1 MSDPYASHVQVLN
14 AMLNTHKPKRILEY
28 GSGKYSTELFLSRP
42 HVEKLTVV
50 ETDFEWRR
58 RLPKDDRLT
67 VLVEGYANSM
77 NYDLVFIDDGISAD
91 HRCRTIRNV
100 LSRRHPVV
108 VIHDA
113 DVPEYRELMDELAD
127 EVLIYRTDP
136 DTAVILCES

>member
-1 MSDPYASHVQVLN
+1 MRDPYASHLQVLN
-14 AMLNTHKPKRILEY
+14 TILNTHKPKRVLEY
-28 GSGKYSTELFLSRP
+28 GSGEYSTGLFLSRP

-58 RLPKDDRLT
+58 KLPKDDRVT
-67 VLVEGYANSM
+67 VLVEGYDNPNS
-77 NYDLVFIDDGISAD
+77 YDLVFIDDGVTAD

-100 LSRRHPVV
+100 LSRRHPIV

-113 DVPEYRELMDELAD
+113 EVPEYRELIDELAD

-136 DTAVILCES
+136 DTAVVIP